1 MGDNDSTKSYLNPL
15 KFEHLDKHIS
25 DRFLKCVV
33 KYRSH
38 TCNLTIGDVSH
49 KNPTLI
55 FPFLKINESSE
66 GKFKVGNFQ
75 SRLK

>member
-1 MGDNDSTKSYLNPL
+1 MGDNDSTKSYLNLL

-38 TCNLTIGDVSH
+38 TCNLTIGDVSN

-55 FPFLKINESSE
+55 FPFLKD
-66 GKFKVGNFQ
+66 KYMKVLRGN
-75 SRLK
+75 LKLETSKAD

>member
-1 MGDNDSTKSYLNPL
+1 MGDNDYTKSYLNLL
-15 KFEHLDKHIS
+15 KFEHLDKNIT

-49 KNPTLI
+49 KDPTLI
-55 FPFLKINESSE
+55 FPFLKEIIYEGSE

-75 SRLK
+75 R